1 MTEQKQNHIFL
12 KKLVYS
18 AMFLSIALLLP
29 FLTGQ
34 IQSFGA
40 ALCPMHIP
48 VLLCGF
54 ICGAQYGAI
63 VGFTAPLMRHFIFH
77 MPVFWSALPMAF
89 ELAVYGLCAGIL
101 YKLLPKKPLYIYV
114 SLISS
119 MIAGRLCWGA
129 VSFVISGLRS
139 TEFNFNIFW
148 LASVAQSVPGIIL
161 QIILIPI
168 IVMALKR
175 AKLALNE

>member
-1 MTEQKQNHIFL
+1 MTEKNLFFI

-18 AMFLSIALLLP
+18 AMFLAMALLLP

-54 ICGAQYGAI
+54 ICGPVYGAA
-63 VGFTAPLMRHFIFH
+63 VGAIAPLMRHAIFG
-77 MPVFWSALPMAF
+77 MPLLWSAIPMAF
-89 ELAVYGLCAGIL
+89 ELAAYGLCAGLL
-101 YKLLPKKPLYIYV
+101 YKLLPKKNVYIYV
-114 SLISS
+114 TLISS
-119 MIAGRLCWGA
+119 MLAGRIIWGA
-129 VSFVISGLRS
+129 VSFALAGLRETS
-139 TEFNFNIFW
+139 FSFAIFS
-148 LASVAQSVPGIIL
+148 ASAFAGSVPGIIL
-161 QIILIPI
+161 QIVLIPV

-175 AKLALNE
+175 AKLTLCE